1 MTLRQRRAKA
11 RPVTFQFVRIGRI
24 GAIAT
29 AGVLAA
35 CPAAVA
41 LAQVGQGPSLAPRP
55 VLVSAHGKTVAAS
68 AGSYCVDAVPKPG
81 SEEDLAECTDVDE
94 PTSPPRPRLTV
105 RPRDLLLLQFQ
116 DNPETQDDVGSVR
129 VFLTRIDREGPR
141 TLARMRTRRVDG
153 TPDRWR
159 VRLPARLRQANSL
172 YIQAAFD
179 PDGSSDYRSGLQ
191 EASRR

>member
-1 MTLRQRRAKA
+1 M
-11 RPVTFQFVRIGRI
+11 
-24 GAIAT
+24 
-29 AGVLAA
+29 
-35 CPAAVA
+35 
-41 LAQVGQGPSLAPRP
+41 
-55 VLVSAHGKTVAAS
+55 LVSAHGKTVAAS

-179 PDGSSDYRSGLQ
+179 DGSSDYRSGLQ